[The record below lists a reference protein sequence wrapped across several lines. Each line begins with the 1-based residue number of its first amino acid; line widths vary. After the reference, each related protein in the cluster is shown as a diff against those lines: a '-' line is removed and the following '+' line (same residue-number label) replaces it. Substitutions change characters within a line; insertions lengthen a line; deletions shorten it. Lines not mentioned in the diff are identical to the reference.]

1 MGRKLYGALMIALA
15 AFLVLAWTPGPAQAA
30 ETIKLVFQNNYP
42 TKHSRLGVKIVGA
55 WLDEVEKASKGKIK
69 FERHW
74 AGEPLPAK
82 EALDGLSKGVIDGLC
97 AFPPY
102 YSGKVAIA
110 DICAMPQNFKNP
122 QDVYDLWFNGGLGQL
137 VDKVYQKRA
146 GVKVLFPVIFAPENF
161 QVSKKAKKVRNFADF
176 KGMKIRAG
184 GGMLMATVKAIGA
197 SPVFTHSGEYYT
209 AMQRGTIDA
218 GLMATYSLETYKMW
232 EVADQVV
239 NPPIMN
245 NCFVLVYMGL
255 RRWNKMGPELQKVL
269 IDSAKKL
276 SPSWIKH
283 ITTDDERITKLAQ
296 EKGVQFYVLP
306 KPEQKKMWDATESVW
321 DLYVKTCA
329 KQGAEA
335 EAKKIRAL
343 IKKRFL
349 AE

>member
-1 MGRKLYGALMIALA
+1 MGKKLISALVLVMAVLMLA
-15 AFLVLAWTPGPAQAA
+15 AAGATPSSAA
-30 ETIKLVFQNNYP
+30 DTFTMVFQNNYP
-42 TKHSRLGVKIVGA
+42 TKHSRLGTNIIGS
-55 WLDEVEKASKGKIK
+55 WLDEVEKASQGKIK

-82 EALDGLSKGVIDGLC
+82 EALDGLSKGVIDGLV

-122 QDVYDLWFNGGLGQL
+122 QDVYDLWFNSDMGKL
-137 VDKVYQKRA
+137 VDQVYQKRA
-146 GVKVLFPVIFAPENF
+146 KVKVLFPVIFAPENF
-161 QVSKKAKKVRNFADF
+161 QVSKKAKKVRHFADF

-232 EVADQVV
+232 EVADEVV

-245 NCFVLVYMGL
+245 NCFVLVYL
-255 RRWNKMGPELQKVL
+255 NLAKWNKMGKDLQKVM
-269 IDSAKKL
+269 IDAAKKFA
-276 SPSWIKH
+276 PVWIKH
-283 ITTDDERITKLAQ
+283 ITDDDARITKIAQ
-296 EKGVQFYVLP
+296 EKGVEFYTLP
-306 KPEQKKMWDATESVW
+306 AADQQQMWQATESVW
-321 DLYVKTCA
+321 DLYVDTCA
-329 KQGAEA
+329 KQNSGA
-335 EAKKIRAL
+335 EAKKIRTL
-343 IKKRFL
+343 VKQKFTSK
-349 AE
+349 

>member
-1 MGRKLYGALMIALA
+1 MGKKLISALVLVMAVLMLA
-15 AFLVLAWTPGPAQAA
+15 AAGANPSSAA
-30 ETIKLVFQNNYP
+30 ETFTMVFQNNYP
-42 TKHSRLGVKIVGA
+42 TKHSRLGINIIGT
-55 WLDEVEKASKGKIK
+55 WLDEVEKASQGKIK

-82 EALDGLSKGVIDGLC
+82 EALDGLSKGVIDGLV

-122 QDVYDLWFNGGLGQL
+122 QDVYDLWFNSDMGKL
-137 VDKVYQKRA
+137 VDQVYQKRA
-146 GVKVLFPVIFAPENF
+146 KVKVLFPVIFAPENF
-161 QVSKKAKKVRNFADF
+161 QVSKKAKKVRHFADF

-232 EVADQVV
+232 EVADEVV

-245 NCFVLVYMGL
+245 NCFVLVYL
-255 RRWNKMGPELQKVL
+255 NLAKWNKMGKDLQKVM
-269 IDSAKKL
+269 IDAAKKL
-276 SPSWIKH
+276 APVWIKH
-283 ITTDDERITKLAQ
+283 ITDDDARITKIAQ
-296 EKGVQFYVLP
+296 EKGVEFYTLP
-306 KPEQKKMWDATESVW
+306 AADQQQMWQATESVW
-321 DLYVKTCA
+321 DLYVDTCA
-329 KQGAEA
+329 KQNSGA
-335 EAKKIRAL
+335 EAKKIRTL
-343 IKKRFL
+343 VKQKFTSK
-349 AE
+349 